1 MGAIGGD
8 GEEIIAYNFDR
19 KTGRYTYCEVVDRS
33 PLDNELLIPGN
44 STLVPPPL
52 EVPPGAAPYFVGGK
66 WMVKADKELARV
78 MRVKRNE
85 ALARSDWRMLSDVVN
100 SNRDAWA
107 AYRQEL
113 RDLPSHP
120 AWPLVGLP
128 EEPMD

>member
-8 GEEIIAYNFDR
+8 GGEIIAYNFDK
-19 KTGRYTYCEVVDRS
+19 KTGRFTYAEKVDRS
-33 PLDNELLIPGN
+33 PLDGELLVPGN
-44 STLVPPPL
+44 SSLLPIPVDLPDGTW
-52 EVPPGAAPYFVGGK
+52 PYFVGGK
-66 WMVKADKELARV
+66 WVVKKDDELARV
-78 MRVKRNE
+78 MKARRNE
-85 ALARSDWRMLSDVVN
+85 ALARSDWRMLPDVVN